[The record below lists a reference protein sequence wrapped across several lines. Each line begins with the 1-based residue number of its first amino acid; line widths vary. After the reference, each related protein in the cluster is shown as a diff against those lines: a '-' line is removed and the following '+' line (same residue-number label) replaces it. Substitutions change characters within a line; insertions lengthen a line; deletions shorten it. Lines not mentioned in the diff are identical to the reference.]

1 MEFRYPLSS
10 DILTM
15 VRLFLECAQNVLRSR
30 FSITLAQ
37 FRTLAYIEKGIALT
51 VTDLAG
57 PLGQPIPRISVNIS
71 QLGSRGIVECRAQ
84 RGTSKEFAATTRG
97 SSLFAA
103 CRDGVQEE
111 FERLLS
117 PLDEDQ
123 AAAFKAG
130 CLVTAVKDGVF
141 SYFGEAPDYV
151 YSYLRA
157 FYLSE
162 QTFTETANRFGLTL
176 SCARVLLALL
186 EADGRQEYAD
196 LRQALL
202 MPSATMADTVKLLC
216 HEGSVDSQSL
226 DGRSKLL
233 ALTPEG
239 AALAEAIARALDD
252 CLMEGMRS
260 SAEAERRQYAVAAGV
275 IVRAERVARRRRAR
289 PGR

>member
-1 MEFRYPLSS
+1 MEFRFPLSS

-15 VRLFLECAQNVLRSR
+15 VRLFLECAQDVLRSR

-51 VTDLAG
+51 VTDLAE
-57 PLGQPIPRISVNIS
+57 PLGQPISRISVNIS
-71 QLGSRGIVECRAQ
+71 QLSSRGIVECRSR
-84 RGTSKEFAATTRG
+84 RGPSKELAATARG

-111 FERLLS
+111 FERLLA
-117 PLDEDQ
+117 PLDETQ
-123 AAAFKAG
+123 TRAFETG

-162 QTFTETANRFGLTL
+162 QAFTETANRFGLTL
-176 SCARVLLALL
+176 GCARVLLALL
-186 EADGRQEYAD
+186 EVDGRWEYAD
-196 LRQALL
+196 LRQMLL
-202 MPSATMADTVKLLC
+202 MPSATMADTVKALC
-216 HEGSVDSQSL
+216 LKGSAASQRL

-239 AALAEAIARALDD
+239 TALAQATARALDD
-252 CLMEGMRS
+252 CLMDSIRS

-275 IVRAERVARRRRAR
+275 IVRAERIARQRVH
-289 PGR
+289 PGW

>member
-1 MEFRYPLSS
+1 MEFRFPLSS
-10 DILTM
+10 DIITM

-30 FSITLAQ
+30 YSITLAQ

-51 VTDLAG
+51 ATDLAE

-71 QLGSRGIVECRAQ
+71 QLGSRGIVECRSR
-84 RGTSKEFAATTRG
+84 RGTSKELAATARG

-111 FERLLS
+111 FERLLA

-162 QTFTETANRFGLTL
+162 QTFTETANRFGLSL
-176 SCARVLLALL
+176 SCARVLLALV
-186 EADGRQEYAD
+186 EADGRREYAD
-196 LRQALL
+196 LRQTLL
-202 MPSATMADTVKLLC
+202 MPSATMADAVKPLC
-216 HEGSVDSQSL
+216 REGTVDSRPL

-233 ALTPEG
+233 ALTPQG
-239 AALAEAIARALDD
+239 AVLAQGCARALDD
-252 CLMEGMRS
+252 CLMDSIRS
-260 SAEAERRQYAVAAGV
+260 SAEAERRQYAVAAAA
-275 IVRAERVARRRRAR
+275 IVHAERAARRGAHS
-289 PGR
+289 GR